1 MGRATSREFV
11 CLALAAALAVTAD
24 ASPDS
29 LKIERA
35 EPPKSSRLGRGADP
49 VELAITLRYKVEAKD
64 GGEIGLAVHD
74 QLDRPLMTQPMPIAR
89 VKQGKDSITFRPT
102 IKSLDADVTS
112 VTVEAVLLS
121 VVRSTRQLRPGENW
135 RASLTYK
142 VK

>member
-1 MGRATSREFV
+1 
-11 CLALAAALAVTAD
+11 
-24 ASPDS
+24 
-29 LKIERA
+29 
-35 EPPKSSRLGRGADP
+35 
-49 VELAITLRYKVEAKD
+49 
-64 GGEIGLAVHD
+64 
-74 QLDRPLMTQPMPIAR
+74 MTQPMPIAR